1 MLNLQITMKSFIYS
15 FSTFLI
21 RLYLKIYHRRKI
33 FGRENIPPEGKGMI
47 VASNHASFLDPIAV
61 GSSFPQHI
69 CFLAR
74 TTLFNNKFL
83 AWWMSNV
90 NVVPISR
97 ERLDMKT
104 IRKVKELCDEG
115 KSVLIFP
122 EGTRSKDGRLQKGL
136 AGIGLFIDKI
146 GADVLP
152 VYSDTY
158 NAFPRHAKFPR
169 PVKIKNYVGKIIKS
183 EKWKDLPSGRDKYQ
197 KIADDI
203 MEEIAKLKLDN

>member
-1 MLNLQITMKSFIYS
+1 MKTFIYT

-69 CFLAR
+69 WFLAR

-104 IRKVKELCDEG
+104 IRKVKSLCDEG
-115 KSVLIFP
+115 QSVLIFP
-122 EGTRSKDGRLQKGL
+122 EGTRSKDGQLQKGL

-158 NAFPRHAKFPR
+158 NAFPKHAKFPH
-169 PVKIKNYVGKIIKS
+169 PAKVKNYIGKIIKA
-183 EKWKDLPSGRDKYQ
+183 EKWKDLPSGREKYQ
-197 KIADDI
+197 QIADDI
-203 MEEIAKLKLDN
+203 MEEIGKLKA